1 MLAPKRDNTL
11 TADRVLISIGYNKSS
26 LSKTIFSIFNCKLMK
41 MRGVLCLYF
50 SKICFF
56 CKYTL
61 GKCVF
66 LLSLRQ
72 KM

>member
-1 MLAPKRDNTL
+1 MLAPKSDNTL

-50 SKICFF
+50 SKI
-56 CKYTL
+56 
-61 GKCVF
+61 
-66 LLSLRQ
+66 
-72 KM
+72 